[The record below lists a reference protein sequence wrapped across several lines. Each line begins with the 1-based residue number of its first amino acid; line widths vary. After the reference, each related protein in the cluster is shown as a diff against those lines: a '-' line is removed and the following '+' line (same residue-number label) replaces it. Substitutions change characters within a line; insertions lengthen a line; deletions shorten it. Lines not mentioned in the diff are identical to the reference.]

1 MSIFM
6 QIDGI
11 QGEVSDQNHKNWI
24 DVLEL
29 DWRVARKITSNPST
43 QRDRESSNAIVS
55 DLTFMKFMDIATVGL
70 FAAACCGR
78 GKTIIIEMTKT
89 GKGQGADTY
98 LQYTLENA
106 LISSIET
113 EALSYDDIR
122 PLEIITISFTGIK
135 KKYTSY
141 DDDGNILTSQ
151 VVGFDTTTNSKY

>member
-1 MSIFM
+1 M

-11 QGEVSDQNHKNWI
+11 QGDVSDQNHKNWI

-55 DLTFMKFMDIATVGL
+55 DLNFMKFMDIATTQL
-70 FAAACCGR
+70 FAEACCGR

-98 LQYTLENA
+98 LQYTH
-106 LISSIET
+106 
-113 EALSYDDIR
+113 
-122 PLEIITISFTGIK
+122 
-135 KKYTSY
+135 
-141 DDDGNILTSQ
+141 
-151 VVGFDTTTNSKY
+151 